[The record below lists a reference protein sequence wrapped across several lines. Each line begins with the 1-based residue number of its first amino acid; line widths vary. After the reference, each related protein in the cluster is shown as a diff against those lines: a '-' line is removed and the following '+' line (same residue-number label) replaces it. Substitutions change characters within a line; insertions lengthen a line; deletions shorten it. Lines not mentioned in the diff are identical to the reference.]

1 MNGMFTAAAM
11 MRTTATRVTLAVSAA
26 KAAKAA
32 DHAISGRRKKPQTKI
47 TTMTARINSSVS
59 MAASLGGL
67 LDRVFQRSIQSCGE
81 ERGETFLEQARVVAV
96 LGFAAGDQLHR
107 VGRRQGVGE
116 RAEHEVNAPY
126 QLLARH
132 PGQGALERRLVALHG
147 GGVQMADQGADRF
160 RRLGIGAPEQPDEI
174 APAAPRVLD
183 HAQPR
188 ADEGANDA
196 LRS

>member
-1 MNGMFTAAAM
+1 MNATFTAAAM

-26 KAAKAA
+26 KTTKAA

-47 TTMTARINSSVS
+47 TTMTARINSSVG
-59 MAASLGGL
+59 MADSLRGL
-67 LDRVFQRSIQSCGE
+67 LDRVFQRSVQSCAK

-96 LGFAAGDQLHR
+96 LGLAAGDQLHR

-116 RAEHEVNAPY
+116 RAEHEVNAPD

-132 PGQGALERRLVALHG
+132 PRQGALERRLVALHG
-147 GGVQMADQGADRF
+147 GGVQVADQGADRF
-160 RRLGIGAPEQPDEI
+160 RRLGVGAPEQPDEI
-174 APAAPRVLD
+174 APAPLRVLD
-183 HAQPR
+183 HAQPG